1 MADQDVLVIDK
12 PRSPQVTPETIQET
26 MQSIALLQDMVRHTL
41 IRDVDYGRIPGTPQ
55 DSLWDPG
62 ASMIIGSFN
71 CYCGQR
77 RILKLEDGDSKIA
90 VCIEVPILSRRAQ
103 QEVGSG
109 IGAASTLETK
119 YKYRWVAK
127 PQDWGYDDAAIKT
140 FKTKRGREDGRETML
155 YRIPNPEHSELLNT
169 IIKMAS
175 KRAEVDAA
183 ESLPGVSSVLRQIFS
198 GKAPRQDRAMPQD
211 DYTSPRWQ
219 RFWGEV
225 TRLGFT
231 QQEAHQKLGV
241 ASMHD
246 WLADNHTL
254 PDAIAIL
261 RQNNTPSVEELEQ
274 LAKEQRPTLEDL
286 RRVKERVD
294 STIAQRETK
303 ATEAYPQPMDEDYEP
318 LFDDMV
324 VEASIDPGWL
334 SESLKTL
341 RPSGWDVADHIR
353 KAYPNAKGKTIGDAV
368 ASLTAEQR
376 AQFAAEIQKRLEVK
390 GK

>member
-140 FKTKRGREDGRETML
+140 FKAKRGREDGRETML

-198 GKAPRQDRAMPQD
+198 GKAPKQERAMPQD
-211 DYTSPRWQ
+211 DYTGPRWQ

-225 TRLGFT
+225 TRLGLT
-231 QQEAHQKLGV
+231 EQEARQKLGV
-241 ASMHD
+241 VSMHD
-246 WLADNHTL
+246 WLAENHTL
-254 PDAIAIL
+254 PEAITIL
-261 RQNNTPSVEELEQ
+261 RQNGNTADKEKPEE
-274 LAKEQRPTLEDL
+274 
-286 RRVKERVD
+286 
-294 STIAQRETK
+294 SK
-303 ATEAYPQPMDEDYEP
+303 ATEAYPQPMDEDFEP
-318 LFDDMV
+318 LFADPTPMNI
-324 VEASIDPGWL
+324 AWLNNSI
-334 SESLKTL
+334 KTL
-341 RPSGWDVADHIR
+341 KW
-353 KAYPNAKGKTIGDAV
+353 DAV
-368 ASLTAEQR
+368 ASYVRGKYPEAKGATLGEAIHSLSLEKQAE
-376 AQFAAEIQKRLEVK
+376 FVAEVQKRLEAK
-390 GK
+390 PK